1 MFGIPK
7 RPFAPPADTPGPG
20 AYDVQS
26 SLLNGDKHKHYGF
39 LNKAE
44 RFKALKAEEQLEQG
58 EDGTVDLSF
67 LKPAVPTRVSRV
79 NGEDPQKL
87 KKEIEK
93 WQDLYY
99 RQVAINDRQRQELEE
114 RIGRADAQLQNS
126 VKEKNALQSF
136 NTAKDKELSDL
147 LRKHALLKQSL
158 EKSEKQSFAQQDR
171 ASKAV
176 ALQKKIED
184 LQKQN
189 DRLNERL
196 KPLSLAE
203 RQYAKEKESLS
214 RQLQESRELTKSA
227 VQEKEEALSVRHD
240 LEMRLQD
247 LEAQQH
253 KFMQEAQIAQIA
265 ASDEYQ
271 KIKETLLMMTD
282 EFRAAQ
288 LELQQTKR
296 ERDES
301 LRKTRQIAEKNAEL
315 EVANRDTI
323 TSHHAQ
329 QEAYLAR
336 ITELEVK
343 LEEQRKLSTQ
353 QEQFLTATNAD
364 LEGKEERHRLQ
375 LEMAESAVMKLKSE
389 LSRSQSERDNEREN
403 MESIMASLKKSYQ
416 DLDSTYQQ
424 LMVEN
429 HEEVSRYQ
437 KSVNTLKKELQEQA
451 EERARI
457 QTNLDRSTG
466 TIQDLQTEMG
476 RLHGRLQDTDAEF
489 ADLKTEHMRTLSKQ
503 QERQA
508 FIDELKSTIDRV
520 EKQLRDKERDM
531 QLMEAELHR
540 HQSELERLTDNI
552 DGKEADLSQTQ
563 AQLHDVHKANLE
575 LKKQLEQADVRIAT
589 FAAKIEEQERD
600 ARDNDR
606 RSTEFQNINADLRKE
621 IAFAKEEIDML
632 KEHVS
637 GTTGELEVLKMELR
651 NRESEVEELVSI
663 KIAMGDELSELRVS
677 LSQAEEQSKADIAA
691 LSNDVKTRD
700 ATIISLQDQIRD
712 LTEAASRD
720 QETIQDLREMVRSKT
735 EEIKTGTAS
744 YQAIFEQERTAA
756 AEQQERAER
765 KIGSLSDTILSLK
778 AELQCTKSELTTVQE
793 LLSDT
798 QTTLTQRSVTLD
810 ERETHIEEL
819 VRQLQTDKE
828 EATEERRQHAALL
841 DNLRMKNDVERESWQ
856 AQAAEMSKTLVERE
870 ETIGRL
876 QHDLR
881 LRQQDLEK
889 ERDAHAREANELR
902 DERENLS
909 SELEM
914 ARASLQKALE
924 EASRESLQL
933 NTTMQELRAA
943 HSAEIGRIKSA
954 MEAQEANFAE
964 KLGEARTIHETE
976 CAKLK
981 GELLDTTNALVKLNA
996 VLEDEQSKTASIIK
1010 SLKMDLANQASEHD
1024 RQSEQM
1030 RKKHDEQ
1037 TASLQQDLKLAS
1049 ASLAKLQQELEEQ
1062 RTALSSDIACLTAK
1076 MDAQQVELER
1086 KLLEAGVQYDECK
1099 AALEKELD
1107 AEKALVGQLK
1117 EDFGKEQEAR
1127 QRKTI
1132 EIEALKSEHDRVLQR
1147 MHEDHELAVK
1157 KVQEQADESV
1167 SNLTAALEEQSNNHE
1182 AEKQHFRNDFEAK
1195 LQGIQMGHMT
1205 DVARLTSEIAT
1216 LGEAKRAVETE
1227 TQLMRVKLK
1236 DIEERLQEG
1245 TTRIEELEKS
1255 LEQRRTEF
1263 DREREAKQ
1271 EAESRS
1277 AEIAKELEME
1287 RNTREA
1293 TIRDSLKEAAAL
1305 KAELTETR
1313 NALSVTELKKA
1324 NELSTKDAQLRKLQ
1338 NDLRSKINEIN
1349 EIKSQAKS
1357 AVASAKKDAEKA
1369 REELSK
1375 VAEERRRWTDMEKEV
1390 REVEKARERENL
1402 ELAERLKDME
1412 EVLGN
1417 VTEQN
1422 DRLKILLE
1430 DEERRRTEM
1439 EESHQSQLDLLKT
1452 RGQLKDNEVK
1462 KLGEL
1467 NAELFGHANTKQ
1479 KIRHVAQLKE
1489 ENVKLKTDNVSLSR
1503 RCEDMKRKIMNL
1515 EREVESFRAIG
1526 AVGGGGNPRKLS
1538 RVGRSVLAKRQDA
1551 ETVGNFTLAGE
1562 SVEETEEDI
1571 GENKENAVNFAN
1583 GGISFVV

>member
-44 RFKALKAEEQLEQG
+44 RFKALKAEEQLEQD

-67 LKPAVPTRVSRV
+67 VKPAVPTRVSRV

-87 KKEIEK
+87 RKEIEK
-93 WQDLYY
+93 WQDQYY
-99 RQVAINDRQRQELEE
+99 RQVAINDKQRQELEE
-114 RIGRADAQLQNS
+114 RIARTDAQLQNS
-126 VKEKNALQSF
+126 VKEKNALQSLS
-136 NTAKDKELSDL
+136 TAKDKELADL

-196 KPLSLAE
+196 KPLSLAD
-203 RQYAKEKESLS
+203 RQYAKEKESFS
-214 RQLQESRELTKSA
+214 RQLQESRELIKSA
-227 VQEKEEALSVRHD
+227 VQEKEEALSVQHD

-247 LEAQQH
+247 FEAQQH
-253 KFMQEAQIAQIA
+253 KLMQEAQIAQNA
-265 ASDEYQ
+265 ASEEYQ
-271 KIKETLLMMTD
+271 KIKKTLLMMTD
-282 EFRAAQ
+282 ELRAAQ
-288 LELQQTKR
+288 LELQQTKSA
-296 ERDES
+296 RDES
-301 LRKTRQIAEKNAEL
+301 LKKTRQITEKNAEL
-315 EVANRDTI
+315 EVANRDAI

-329 QEAYLAR
+329 QEAYLVR
-336 ITELEVK
+336 ITELEGK
-343 LEEQRKLSTQ
+343 LEEQRKLSSQ
-353 QEQFLTATNAD
+353 QEQFLTATIAD
-364 LEGKEERHRLQ
+364 LEGKEEHHRLQ
-375 LEMAESAVMKLKSE
+375 LEMAESAVMKLKSD

-416 DLDSTYQQ
+416 DLNTTYQQ

-429 HEEVSRYQ
+429 HEEISRYQ

-457 QTNLDRSTG
+457 QLTLDRSTG

-508 FIDELKSTIDRV
+508 IIDELKSTIDRV

-531 QLMEAELHR
+531 QLMEAELRR
-540 HQSELERLTDNI
+540 HQSDLEHLTDNI

-563 AQLHDVHKANLE
+563 TQLHDMRNANLE

-600 ARDNDR
+600 ARDNER
-606 RSTEFQNINADLRKE
+606 RSTELQNMNADLRKD

-637 GTTGELEVLKMELR
+637 GTTGELEVLRMELR

-663 KIAMGDELSELRVS
+663 KNAMGDELSELRES
-677 LSQAEEQSKADIAA
+677 LSQAEKQSKADIAA

-700 ATIISLQDQIRD
+700 ATIINLQDQLRD
-712 LTEAASRD
+712 LTDAASRD

-735 EEIKTGTAS
+735 EEIMTGTAS
-744 YQAIFEQERTAA
+744 YQAILEQERIAA

-765 KIGSLSDTILSLK
+765 KIGSLMDNISSLK
-778 AELQCTKSELTTVQE
+778 AELQCTTSELTTVQE

-798 QTTLTQRSVTLD
+798 QTTLTQRSATLG

-828 EATEERRQHAALL
+828 EANEERRQHAQLL
-841 DNLRMKNDVERESWQ
+841 DSLRKQREAEGERWQ
-856 AQAAEMSKTLVERE
+856 AQAAEMSTTLTERE
-870 ETIGRL
+870 ETIRRL
-876 QHDLR
+876 EHDHR
-881 LRQQDLEK
+881 LLQQDLEK
-889 ERDAHAREANELR
+889 ERDAHAREAKELI
-902 DERENLS
+902 DERDNLR

-914 ARASLQKALE
+914 EIASLQKALE
-924 EASRESLQL
+924 EANRESLQL
-933 NTTMQELRAA
+933 KTIMQELRAA
-943 HSAEIGRIKSA
+943 HSAEIGRIKSE
-954 MEAQEANFAE
+954 MKAQEASFAE
-964 KLGEARTIHETE
+964 KMDETRTIHEAE
-976 CAKLK
+976 RAKLK

-996 VLEDEQSKTASIIK
+996 VLEDEQSKSASVIN

-1024 RQSEQM
+1024 RESEQM
-1030 RKKHDEQ
+1030 KKKHDE
-1037 TASLQQDLKLAS
+1037 DLKLAS

-1062 RTALSSDIACLTAK
+1062 RAASSSDIACLTAK
-1076 MDAQQVELER
+1076 VEAQQLELER
-1086 KLLEAGVQYDECK
+1086 KLREAEVQYDACK

-1107 AEKALVGQLK
+1107 AEKALVAQLK
-1117 EDFGKEQEAR
+1117 EDLGKEQEAR
-1127 QRKTI
+1127 LDESQRKTR
-1132 EIEALKSEHDRVLQR
+1132 EIEALKSEHDCILQR
-1147 MHEDHELAVK
+1147 THENHELALK

-1167 SNLTAALEEQSNNHE
+1167 SNLTAALEEQSNNHD
-1182 AEKQHFRNDFEAK
+1182 AEKQHLRNDFEAK

-1216 LGEAKRAVETE
+1216 LSEAKRAAETE
-1227 TQLMRVKLK
+1227 TQLMRVKVK

-1255 LEQRRTEF
+1255 LEQRRTEV

-1287 RNTREA
+1287 RNTRGA
-1293 TIRDSLKEAAAL
+1293 AIRNSLKEVAAL

-1324 NELSTKDAQLRKLQ
+1324 NELSTKDVQLRKLQ
-1338 NDLRSKINEIN
+1338 NDLRSRINEIS
-1349 EIKSQAKS
+1349 EIKNQAKS

-1375 VAEERRRWTDMEKEV
+1375 VVEERHRWTDMEKEL

-1402 ELAERLKDME
+1402 ELTERLKDME

-1422 DRLKILLE
+1422 DRLKVLLE
-1430 DEERRRTEM
+1430 DEERRRNEM
-1439 EESHQSQLDLLKT
+1439 EASHQSQLDLLKT
-1452 RGQLKDNEVK
+1452 RGQLKENEVK

-1526 AVGGGGNPRKLS
+1526 AVGGGGHPRKLS
-1538 RVGRSVLAKRQDA
+1538 RVGRSVLAKRQDP
-1551 ETVGNFTLAGE
+1551 ETLGNFTLAGE
-1562 SVEETEEDI
+1562 SIEETEEDI
-1571 GENKENAVNFAN
+1571 GENKENTVNFAS